1 MIFLHPVVLLKL
13 QALLDL
19 KLIGV
24 QSLLKLQALLDLKL
38 IGVQSNHGVEYF
50 EGPAVPT
57 QREPIS
63 GLSIIWGFCMI
74 WVFRIITAHCIK
86 TRFSFQIVSC
96 GAVLKLYKIISG
108 TLRSLLNKLAHLKV
122 LYVYC

>member
-24 QSLLKLQALLDLKL
+24 QSLLKLQALVDLKL

-50 EGPAVPT
+50 EGPAAPT
-57 QREPIS
+57 QRDPIS
-63 GLSIIWGFCMI
+63 GLRIIRGFCIIWG
-74 WVFRIITAHCIK
+74 FRIITAHFIK

-96 GAVLKLYKIISG
+96 GGILKQCKII
-108 TLRSLLNKLAHLKV
+108 
-122 LYVYC
+122 